1 MIDHISIAVRDL
13 DSERRLLR
21 CRAWPLSNSPA
32 LFDRPNHIGFG
43 KRYPE
48 LWLNA
53 RPAMAPLPAD
63 VGAHIALRAPSPEAV
78 TAFHAAALAAGGTC
92 DGPPGPR
99 AAAMTT
105 YFGAF
110 VRDPDGNRL
119 EAVHFPRPPPN
130 SPALSVYSHLPLRRP
145 PSLSLHCHKPHAITL
160 GIGERSANRHG
171 TGGRYGHDQ
180 RGRPSLRKG

>member
-13 DSERRLLR
+13 DMSAAFYVRALAPLELTRLVE
-21 CRAWPLSNSPA
+21 
-32 LFDRPNHIGFG
+32 RPNMIGFG

-63 VGAHIALRAPSPEAV
+63 VGAHAAFRAPSPDAV

-119 EAVHFPRPPPN
+119 EAVHFPR
-130 SPALSVYSHLPLRRP
+130 SPA
-145 PSLSLHCHKPHAITL
+145 
-160 GIGERSANRHG
+160 
-171 TGGRYGHDQ
+171 
-180 RGRPSLRKG
+180 

>member
-13 DSERRLLR
+13 ESSAAFYAATLASLELTRLV
-21 CRAWPLSNSPA
+21 
-32 LFDRPNHIGFG
+32 DRPAMIGFG

-53 RPAMAPLPAD
+53 RPAMAPLPSD
-63 VGAHIALRAPSPEAV
+63 VGAHIALRAQSPEAV
-78 TAFHAAALAAGGTC
+78 TAFHTAALAAGGTC

-99 AAAMTT
+99 QAAMTT

-119 EAVHFPRPPPN
+119 EAVHFPR
-130 SPALSVYSHLPLRRP
+130 A
-145 PSLSLHCHKPHAITL
+145 
-160 GIGERSANRHG
+160 
-171 TGGRYGHDQ
+171 
-180 RGRPSLRKG
+180 

>member
-13 DSERRLLR
+13 DASAAFYARALGPLELARLV
-21 CRAWPLSNSPA
+21 
-32 LFDRPNHIGFG
+32 DRPDRIGFG

-48 LWLNA
+48 LWINA

-63 VGAHIALRAPSPEAV
+63 VGAHAAFRAQSPEAV
-78 TAFHAAALAAGGTC
+78 SAFHAAALAAGGTC

-99 AAAMTT
+99 TAAMTT

-119 EAVHFPRPPPN
+119 EAVHFPRQQP
-130 SPALSVYSHLPLRRP
+130 
-145 PSLSLHCHKPHAITL
+145 
-160 GIGERSANRHG
+160 
-171 TGGRYGHDQ
+171 
-180 RGRPSLRKG
+180 